1 MVEDIGS
8 VIGKGFDTWKEN
20 LIICLPFV
28 FSAVLTSIVAVIIIG
43 GTLLAAIP
51 SFFSLIPLLDKPGAI
66 TPELISPLMSQILP
80 SIGIIIAAVIITV
93 ILAMLISAYF
103 TAGAIGM
110 AKGATQT
117 GGTSLSDMKDY
128 GGRKF
133 ISLLFADI
141 IVGLISLV
149 GLVFL
154 IPGLLYALPN
164 LTTFSEPTPD
174 VFLPA
179 FAIFMIGILI
189 MSIYMILIS
198 ILFALPRYAV
208 VIDDLGAIEG
218 VKRGFNIFMNHK
230 VDVFLLWLVTL
241 VIGIA
246 VSVIL
251 GFIPYVG
258 QFLSMAVSI
267 IVIQPLTFIWW
278 SRLYLSITTPE
289 TDELTI

>member
-1 MVEDIGS
+1 
-8 VIGKGFDTWKEN
+8 
-20 LIICLPFV
+20 
-28 FSAVLTSIVAVIIIG
+28 
-43 GTLLAAIP
+43 
-51 SFFSLIPLLDKPGAI
+51 
-66 TPELISPLMSQILP
+66 
-80 SIGIIIAAVIITV
+80 
-93 ILAMLISAYF
+93 
-103 TAGAIGM
+103 
-110 AKGATQT
+110 
-117 GGTSLSDMKDY
+117 
-128 GGRKF
+128 
-133 ISLLFADI
+133 
-141 IVGLISLV
+141 VGLISLV

-164 LTTFSEPTPD
+164 ITTLSEPTPEA
-174 VFLPA
+174 FLPA

-208 VIDDLGAIEG
+208 VIDDFGAIEG

>member
-1 MVEDIGS
+1 
-8 VIGKGFDTWKEN
+8 
-20 LIICLPFV
+20 
-28 FSAVLTSIVAVIIIG
+28 VAIIIIG

-51 SFFSLIPLLDKPGAI
+51 SFFSLIPYLSKPEEI
-66 TPELISPLMSQILP
+66 TPELILPLMSQILP

-93 ILAMLISAYF
+93 ILVMLISAFF

-110 AKGATQT
+110 AKEATET
-117 GGTSLSDMKDY
+117 GRTSLSDMKDY
-128 GGRKF
+128 GRRKF

-154 IPGLLYALPN
+154 IPGILYALPN
-164 LTTFSEPTPD
+164 ITTLSEPTPE
-174 VFLPA
+174 VILPA
-179 FAIFMIGILI
+179 LATFMIGILI

-218 VKRGFNIFMNHK
+218 VKRGFKIFMNHK
-230 VDVFLLWLVTL
+230 VDVFLLWLVAL

-251 GFIPYVG
+251 SLIPYVG
-258 QFLSMAVSI
+258 QFLNIVVSI

-278 SRLYLSITTPE
+278 SRLYLSITTPK

>member
-28 FSAVLTSIVAVIIIG
+28 FSAVLTSIVAIIIIG

-51 SFFSLIPLLDKPGAI
+51 SFFSLIPYLSKPEEI
-66 TPELISPLMSQILP
+66 TPELILPLMSQILP
-80 SIGIIIAAVIITV
+80 SIGIIIAVVIITV
-93 ILAMLISAYF
+93 ILVMLISAFF
-103 TAGAIGM
+103 TVGAIGM
-110 AKGATQT
+110 AKEATET
-117 GGTSLSDMKDY
+117 GRTSLSDMKDY
-128 GGRKF
+128 GRRKF

-154 IPGLLYALPN
+154 IPGILYVLPN
-164 LTTFSEPTPD
+164 ITTLSEPTPE
-174 VFLPA
+174 VILPA
-179 FAIFMIGILI
+179 FETFMIGILI
-189 MSIYMILIS
+189 MSIYMIIIS

-230 VDVFLLWLVTL
+230 VNVFLLWLVAL

-251 GFIPYVG
+251 SLIPYVG
-258 QFLSMAVSI
+258 QFLNIVVSI

-278 SRLYLSITTPE
+278 SRLYLCITTPK